1 MSRDTWQLC
10 RPAIQTKKIRKS
22 LTLPAATYDCFED
35 KGGIRIQFSGA
46 GPLAA
51 IQSTPAAFEIT
62 SELTLELWV
71 YVESFSNVI
80 LLGISNQYELR
91 TTSAGKLR
99 LTLYKGGAQTVIS
112 AATIPSFQWVH
123 IAATWDGVTGKLF
136 INGNQDANTLS
147 LTPSL
152 ATGAGTVYLL
162 GNLDWTGVGA
172 EARIWNKALTKDE
185 MNFRRNHPISAAVSG
200 LDDDLVGYWKCNEGS
215 GGVAYNKV
223 TANALDFTVYA
234 NNRFV
239 TDEYPPLIYG
249 ASFIVAETT
258 ITLDKAVSLIY
269 PRSLP
274 SGCTG
279 MLCASHTND
288 EGEEERYSLWA
299 LNGVDIAPVP
309 TAYTG
314 QKLNSPF
321 KLEWWNIDG
330 EASVV
335 VPSAVTISVSDTT
348 NPTSSVD
355 RTQIAAATLTMDTT
369 LAEAFPLIFP
379 LSFTSQQTY

>member
-35 KGGIRIQFSGA
+35 KGSIRMNIGPA
-46 GPLAA
+46 GPLTYGSA
-51 IQSTPAAFEIT
+51 PAALEIT
-62 SELTLELWV
+62 DLLTLEAWI
-71 YVESFSNVI
+71 YVEVFSNRIIV
-80 LLGISNQYELR
+80 GVSNQYELR

-99 LTLYKGGAQTVIS
+99 LTLYKSSSANTAIS
-112 AATIPSFQWVH
+112 DITIPSFQWVH
-123 IAATWDGVTGKLF
+123 IAATWDGTTGKLF
-136 INGNQDANTLS
+136 VNGVQDANTIS
-147 LTPSL
+147 LTPNL
-152 ATGAGTVYLL
+152 DTGAGGVVRVF
-162 GNLDWTGVGA
+162 GDGSWTGYGA
-172 EARIWNKALTKDE
+172 EARIWNRALTLDE
-185 MNFRRNHPISAAVSG
+185 LNFRRNHPISAATAG
-200 LDDDLVGYWKCNEGS
+200 LDDDLVCYWKANEGS
-215 GGVAYNKV
+215 GSTLFDVVSGV
-223 TANALDFTVYA
+223 DFTVSA
-234 NNRFV
+234 LNFFV

-269 PRSLP
+269 PRSIP

-330 EASVV
+330 EATVV

-369 LAEAFPLIFP
+369 LAEAFPLTFP